1 MSKRLLIIICIAAS
15 ALALPAQAQQ
25 PKSISIDALANNV
38 VSSNPERRFYVEQIH
53 LASAERAAA
62 GRLPD
67 PELAFELGQRRT
79 SDIVNGAPQQTT
91 TIACA
96 GPAGR
101 CASLSG
107 SSGSPREATVR
118 PLLGKT
124 QRLTSR
130 ERISRER
137 SIPLSYRIDNDL
149 NAGRF

>member
-38 VSSNPERRFYVEQIH
+38 VSSNPERRFYLEQIH

-79 SDIVNGAPQQTT
+79 SDIVSGAPQQTT

-118 PLLGKT
+118 PLLGKV

-130 ERISRER
+130 ERIRANDQSRYR
-137 SIPLSYRIDNDL
+137 SASTMTLD
-149 NAGRF
+149 AGRF

>member
-1 MSKRLLIIICIAAS
+1 MSKRLLIIICIAGS

-79 SDIVNGAPQQTT
+79 SDIVSGAPTGDGPTYDVSLMQSLDSQDG
-91 TIACA
+91 ALCA
-96 GPAGR
+96 
-101 CASLSG
+101 
-107 SSGSPREATVR
+107 E
-118 PLLGKT
+118 LLQNIK
-124 QRLTSR
+124 LH
-130 ERISRER
+130 
-137 SIPLSYRIDNDL
+137 
-149 NAGRF
+149 